1 MKFAEKCKEMYSK
14 SAENVQKNSYSQRFG
29 KETTKEQENITNI
42 DTVERIMNEQMKQ
55 TQRTQQK
62 E

>member
-29 KETTKEQENITNI
+29 KETTREQENVSNLDKVART
-42 DTVERIMNEQMKQ
+42 MNEQMRQ
-55 TQRTQQK
+55 AQK
-62 E
+62 ESQKE